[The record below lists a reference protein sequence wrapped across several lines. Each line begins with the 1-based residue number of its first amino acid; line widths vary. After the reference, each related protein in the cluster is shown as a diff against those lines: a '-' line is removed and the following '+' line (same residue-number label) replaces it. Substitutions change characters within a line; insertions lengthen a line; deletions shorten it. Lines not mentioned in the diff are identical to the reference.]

1 MAWTDLLFTPH
12 IPGSL
17 IAALTLYPALFFLLG
32 ALPAVRHI
40 LPPKA
45 DTQKQYHLCNKL
57 VASVH
62 STIMTTV
69 GWYVLLTV
77 DWTKH
82 DLSTYTTPITPFLVG
97 LELGYL
103 TQDTAF
109 EFYQRFRFGVG
120 SNLILFHHVCVILGS
135 IYYLYAL
142 TIVNPGPFF
151 IGMLSLMNMST
162 PVLHLRWILQ
172 SRGRT
177 FVNSRLK
184 RVVDTA
190 LLVTYFWCRIFGN
203 WWMGVSIARKMGV
216 WWFEAPLYIGKKYTI
231 TTVTMFFMNVAWWLI
246 LAKQWTRSVRAF
258 YFGKPSASITT
269 PTTPTKTTTRAAHA
283 KKLD

>member
-1 MAWTDLLFTPH
+1 MAFTDLLFTPH

-32 ALPAVRHI
+32 ASPQVRRI

-62 STIMTTV
+62 STIMTVV
-69 GWYVLLTV
+69 GWYVLLSV
-77 DWTKH
+77 DWSKH
-82 DLSTYTTPITPFLVG
+82 DISTYTTPITPFLVG

-103 TQDTAF
+103 TQDTIF
-109 EFYQRFRFGVG
+109 EFYQRARFGVG
-120 SNLILFHHVCVILGS
+120 SNLILFHHVAVIWGS
-135 IYYLYAL
+135 VYYLYAL

-162 PVLHLRWILQ
+162 PILHFRWILQ

-177 FVNSRLK
+177 FMNSRLK

-203 WWMGVSIARKMGV
+203 WWMGVSIGRKLGV
-216 WWFEAPLYIGKKYTI
+216 WWFEAPLYIGKKFTI
-231 TTVTMFFMNVAWWLI
+231 TTTTMFFMNVAWWLV
-246 LAKQWTRSVRAF
+246 LAKQWTRAVKAF
-258 YFGKPSASITT
+258 YFSKPSSVAAATVA
-269 PTTPTKTTTRAAHA
+269 AAHA
-283 KKLD
+283 KKAD